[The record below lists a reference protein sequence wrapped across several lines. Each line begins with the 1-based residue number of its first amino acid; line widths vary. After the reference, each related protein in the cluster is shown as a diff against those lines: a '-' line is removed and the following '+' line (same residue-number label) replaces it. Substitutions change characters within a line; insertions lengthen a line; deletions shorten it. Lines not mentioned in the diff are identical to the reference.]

1 MSATP
6 DSTLANPE
14 QRIADLE
21 RQLAEREAELAERE
35 AELAEA
41 REQQTATAEVL
52 QVINSSP
59 GDLAPVFYA
68 ILEKAHTLCD
78 ADDGLLLTFDGDQFR
93 IAAAHGGPGFVEAA
107 QQLSQ
112 QLSPARAASARMLR
126 SGATGVVLVGVV
138 LATIATATLTTL
150 GFAIGFALLGAGIV
164 LWSARGRLDLHPEWT
179 AFGALWVTLPCICL
193 LWLARG
199 GPNGRATLFW
209 ILAVVWATDIGAY
222 VIGRT
227 LGGPRLAPRW
237 SPRKTWAGL
246 SGGVACAALAG
257 WATAIWLGISP
268 ALPLVLLS
276 TGLAIVEQF
285 GDLAESLA
293 KRRFGVKDSSG
304 LIPGHGG
311 LLDRL
316 DGLLAVMPV
325 VALLTLIYGRSVLTW
340 Q

>member
-1 MSATP
+1 MNSAAANADTVRRLARAEHGSLRP
-6 DSTLANPE
+6 RVLSAITLAPLP
-14 QRIADLE
+14 IA
-21 RQLAEREAELAERE
+21 A
-35 AELAEA
+35 
-41 REQQTATAEVL
+41 
-52 QVINSSP
+52 IWFGSP
-59 GDLAPVFYA
+59 WLP
-68 ILEKAHTLCD
+68 
-78 ADDGLLLTFDGDQFR
+78 LLTALAG
-93 IAAAHGGPGFVEAA
+93 AVMAWEWG
-107 QQLSQ
+107 QLC
-112 QLSPARAASARMLR
+112 RRGR
-126 SGATGVVLVGVV
+126 FGATGIVLVGVV

-150 GFAIGFALLGAGIV
+150 GSAVGFALLGAAIV
-164 LWSARGRLDLHPEWT
+164 FWSARRRPDLHPEWT

-199 GPNGRATLFW
+199 GPNGRATLLW
-209 ILAVVWATDIGAY
+209 LLAVVWATDIGAY

-246 SGGVACAALAG
+246 AGGTACAALVG
-257 WATAIWLGISP
+257 WATVVWLGISP

-276 TGLAIVEQF
+276 AGLAIVEQF

-316 DGLLAVMPV
+316 DGLLAVIPV
-325 VALLTLIYGRSVLTW
+325 VALLTLIAGRSVVAW